1 MFQKIRNEFGRSL
14 FNRVV
19 LKLCHNPLKLS
30 CWCCFFIVVEVVVVV
45 IDVVVFVVVIVAVIV
60 VVIILVVIVVEP
72 NNLHIKFGQNR
83 VSNS

>member
-1 MFQKIRNEFGRSL
+1 MFQKIRNEFGWSL

-19 LKLCHNPLKLS
+19 LKLCHNPLKLP

-45 IDVVVFVVVIVAVIV
+45 IDVVFVVVIVAVVV
-60 VVIILVVIVVEP
+60 VVIILVVFVVEP